1 MLLTKLVASFKRQ
14 KNCNTSKFRKHLL
27 NVYVAL
33 QQIENE
39 QAQAKTKA
47 IRVSNVYSDDRY
59 NRTRLHGT
67 YKLPEVGGDFCR

>member
-33 QQIENE
+33 QQIEKE

-47 IRVSNVYSDDRY
+47 IRVSNIYSDDSY
-59 NRTRLHGT
+59 NQTH
-67 YKLPEVGGDFCR
+67 